1 MRSVRHAAS
10 GQWGSAVRTRLLI
23 VEDELSTVFA
33 MREFFALAG
42 YEVECAVGPAD
53 ACRLLDAHGYEAVI
67 ADLHLTTNRLGEGM
81 AVVAQARRLNPRA
94 CIVMLTGYGSETTP
108 DEARR
113 CGVDMYQTKPVEL
126 ARLDAFV
133 DLVLHGEV
141 DVTRQAQLRTPWRHH

>member
-1 MRSVRHAAS
+1 MRPVHHAAPVRP
-10 GQWGSAVRTRLLI
+10 GGTTRTRLLI

-42 YEVECAVGPAD
+42 YDVECASGLTD
-53 ACRLLDAHGYEAVI
+53 ACLLLDRHAYEAVI
-67 ADLHLTTNRLGEGM
+67 ADLHLTTYRRGEGM
-81 AVVAQARRLNPRA
+81 AVVEHARRRNPRA

-108 DEARR
+108 EEARR

-133 DLVLHGEV
+133 DLTLHGEV
-141 DVTRQAQLRTPWRHH
+141 DAARQAELRTTWRHH